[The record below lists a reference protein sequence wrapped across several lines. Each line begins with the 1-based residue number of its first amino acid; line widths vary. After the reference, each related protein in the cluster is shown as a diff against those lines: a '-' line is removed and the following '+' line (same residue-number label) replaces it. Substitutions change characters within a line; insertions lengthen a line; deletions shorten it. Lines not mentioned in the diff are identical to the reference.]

1 MNCKYCAGIVTGENT
16 FMIKRGLCILSVI
29 VLCAISYQIGF
40 NQKNLIVYGEIEA
53 RSVAEKELM
62 DMQIQILQKEVKE
75 VTANYNQI
83 FEFATGA
90 GMGCCS

>member
-1 MNCKYCAGIVTGENT
+1 MKLFIY
-16 FMIKRGLCILSVI
+16 ILSII
-29 VLCAISYQIGF
+29 VFCAISYQIGF
-40 NQKNLIVYGEIEA
+40 NQNNLTMYGQIEA

-62 DMQIQILQKEVKE
+62 DIQIQTLQKEVKE
-75 VTANYNQI
+75 VTANYNEI